1 MGLTSY
7 GKTVRA
13 QPTRQRA
20 AIALVVLAAM
30 FVIGTTEIDAQR
42 RTRKPRTL
50 SMSATAYCLR
60 GETSSGTTTKSGTV
74 AADPRVLPMG
84 TTIRVT
90 GLMSGRPQTFTV
102 ADTGAGVKGNEI
114 DIFIPDCARAKIFGR
129 RQVQV
134 RVLKLPSP
142 VTTRAPGAD
151 DVRALPPASSSS

>member
-1 MGLTSY
+1 MGLKSCDDLT
-7 GKTVRA
+7 RA
-13 QPTRQRA
+13 HPVRQRST
-20 AIALVVLAAM
+20 IALVALAAM

-60 GETSSGTTTKSGTV
+60 GETSSGTTTRSGTV

-102 ADTGAGVKGNEI
+102 ADTGPAVKGNEI
-114 DIFIPDCARAKIFGR
+114 DIFIRDCARAKTFGR

-134 RVLKLPSP
+134 RVLKLPE
-142 VTTRAPGAD
+142 AG
-151 DVRALPPASSSS
+151 

>member
-7 GKTVRA
+7 GKTARA
-13 QPTRQRA
+13 QPTRHRS
-20 AIALVVLAAM
+20 AIALAALAAM

-90 GLMSGRPQTFTV
+90 GLLSPHPQTFTV
-102 ADTGAGVKGNEI
+102 ADTGPAVKGNEI
-114 DIFIPDCARAKIFGR
+114 DIFISDCARAKVFGR

-134 RVLKLPSP
+134 RVLKLPD
-142 VTTRAPGAD
+142 AG
-151 DVRALPPASSSS
+151 

>member
-1 MGLTSY
+1 MAL
-7 GKTVRA
+7 
-13 QPTRQRA
+13 
-20 AIALVVLAAM
+20 IALAAV

-50 SMSATAYCLR
+50 SMSATAYCQQ
-60 GETSSGTTTKSGTV
+60 GETKSGAQTTSGIV

-114 DIFIPDCARAKIFGR
+114 DIFIRDCARAKTFGR

-134 RVLKLPSP
+134 RVLKLPE
-142 VTTRAPGAD
+142 AG
-151 DVRALPPASSSS
+151 